1 MKADILL
8 VNGSPAQRE
17 ESRGVLQRAGYD
29 VVEVLSMDRAVD
41 LARRGPP
48 LAVVVESPHETEFP
62 QRLVHRLRHHPVTRD
77 VPVLVLVPDDVDPE
91 TMGYDDVDCV
101 SCVPEPCSP
110 RRLLEELAY
119 LTKPAARPSAAF
131 GAPSDAEMRSGEGV
145 RRSRPR
151 DAMGDPAGPRETRR

>member
-29 VVEVLSMDRAVD
+29 VLEVLSMDRAVD

-77 VPVLVLVPDDVDPE
+77 VPVLVLVPDDVDPD
-91 TMGYDDVDCV
+91 TMGYDDADCV

-119 LTKPAARPSAAF
+119 LTKPAARPSASF
-131 GAPSDAEMRSGEGV
+131 GAPSDAGTRSGE
-145 RRSRPR
+145 RPR
-151 DAMGDPAGPRETRR
+151 RGRAHEAMGDPAGPRDTPR